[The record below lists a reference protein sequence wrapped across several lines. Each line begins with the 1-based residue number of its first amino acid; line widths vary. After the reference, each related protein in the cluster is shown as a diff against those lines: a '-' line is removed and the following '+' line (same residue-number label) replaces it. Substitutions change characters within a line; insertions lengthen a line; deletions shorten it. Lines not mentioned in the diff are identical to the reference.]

1 MEKTDAGDISAGIR
15 TAQREQNRGK
25 KQNDQKTYGAE
36 LQPGNSMLVRNFRE
50 RGGPGKLRSYWED
63 KVHVVTERKHKDSP
77 VYVVWPESVLHR
89 NLLLPCNFLPIEEDK
104 QEKKEMRRK
113 TKSNTDERK
122 ERWVKQKRRDPHI
135 SSEDEG
141 DWRFITT

>member
-50 RGGPGKLRSYWED
+50 RGRPGKLRSYWED
-63 KVHVVTERKHKDSP
+63 KVHVATERKHKDSP
-77 VYVVWPESVLHR
+77 VYVVWPESGSGKTSSSQEPVIALQ
-89 NLLLPCNFLPIEEDK
+89 LPA
-104 QEKKEMRRK
+104 
-113 TKSNTDERK
+113 
-122 ERWVKQKRRDPHI
+122 H
-135 SSEDEG
+135 
-141 DWRFITT
+141 